1 LLALPSL
8 PAFAKAKAGKN
19 KRGVVNY
26 CLSPKAC
33 LPSRRLMLAKA
44 NEGSFWNLWSFD
56 LGMVVNDFMVLGLL
70 KPLKQM

>member
-1 LLALPSL
+1 
-8 PAFAKAKAGKN
+8 
-19 KRGVVNY
+19 
-26 CLSPKAC
+26 
-33 LPSRRLMLAKA
+33 MLAKA